1 MFGAVVVNVAAS
13 TEHWGAWS
21 DVIKKA
27 SGPWPAILGA
37 SFVRAVLLKRPNFHA
52 GTQLAGPHTVRRS
65 VGAMARTR
73 NTDKIQKR
81 LKEEE
86 RQAKAAAEEKKA
98 GAEEKKIAA
107 EEKKTAEEN
116 QAAKEKKAAAEE
128 EESAE
133 EEE

>member
-1 MFGAVVVNVAAS
+1 M
-13 TEHWGAWS
+13 
-21 DVIKKA
+21 
-27 SGPWPAILGA
+27 PPAFSAPTPSPLPSLRDQGVPTAKTPIRSCLLLSLRHAEAPALLAPRQDPCLSCTTGA

-86 RQAKAAAEEKKA
+86 RQAKAAAEEKK
-98 GAEEKKIAA
+98 
-107 EEKKTAEEN
+107 
-116 QAAKEKKAAAEE
+116 
-128 EESAE
+128 
-133 EEE
+133 